1 MRLAVRKP
9 CSTRRT
15 AAHLRPERTLQSVR
29 CDGMQPGSALEV
41 HRMEHM
47 RVVGVRESRVQ
58 CGGELGHVPLAL
70 ILPRAVSTSQ

>member
-1 MRLAVRKP
+1 M
-9 CSTRRT
+9 
-15 AAHLRPERTLQSVR
+15 
-29 CDGMQPGSALEV
+29 EV